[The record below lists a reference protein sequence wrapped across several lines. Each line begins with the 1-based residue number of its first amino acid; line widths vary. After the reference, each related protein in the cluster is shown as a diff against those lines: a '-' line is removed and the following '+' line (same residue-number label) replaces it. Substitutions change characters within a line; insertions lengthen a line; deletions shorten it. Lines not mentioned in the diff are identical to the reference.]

1 MPQSLV
7 KIYVHTI
14 FSTKNRQPL
23 IDREISDQLFSYLAG
38 ICNGLECFPVKVG
51 GHNDHVHILSLLSKK
66 IAVMKFLEELKTA
79 SSNWIKKQN
88 KRYANFYWQG
98 GYGAFS
104 VSASEV
110 DRVTKYIE
118 LQHEHHRTITFQEEY
133 RKILRQHNIYF
144 DERYVWD

>member
-14 FSTKNRQPL
+14 FSTKNREPL

-38 ICNGLECFPVKVG
+38 ICNGLECFPEKIG
-51 GHNDHVHILSLLSKK
+51 GYDDHVHILSLLSKK

-79 SSNWIKKQN
+79 SSSWIKKQN
-88 KRYANFYWQG
+88 KRYANFYWQR

-110 DRVTKYIE
+110 DRVKKYIE
-118 LQHEHHRTITFQEEY
+118 LQREHHRTIAFQEEY
-133 RKILRQHNIYF
+133 RKILRQHGIDFN
-144 DERYVWD
+144 ERYVWD